1 MSKVTPIRPP
11 SGAGPEPASTSSGS
25 TPVRSEPVEG
35 PAHDTPAA
43 SAPKYWAFLSY
54 SHHDKAVAKRLQRQ
68 LETYRVP
75 ARLVGRETSQ
85 GPVPAR
91 VAPVF
96 RDRDELHA
104 GADLK
109 ASVQDALSRS
119 RWLIVVCTPDAAR
132 SPWVNR
138 EIIEFKRLRG
148 ERHVLALI
156 ARGEPFASD
165 MPGREAEECFPPALR
180 RALNEQGVPEGEPLE
195 PIAADMRKHG
205 DGPQRATLKLVA
217 GMIGV
222 GFDDLVRRD
231 MQRRVRWLS
240 ALAGASV
247 LGVVVFAYMAVMAV
261 QARNEAQYQRVQAEG
276 LIEFMLGDLR
286 KKLEPVGRLEV
297 LDSVGEKA
305 LAYYGAQES
314 GKLDATA
321 LGHRSRA
328 MHLIGEIRDLRGNPA
343 EAQKAFEQ
351 AAETTAQLLAQA
363 PNDGQ
368 RIFDHAQSV
377 FWVGYAAWRRSDG
390 NTAEAR
396 FKEYLALA
404 QRLVLVDPSNID
416 WKAEVAYAHFNIGM
430 VQVATGRA
438 ATALESLQVVGTT
451 LKELSEKRP
460 ELLLELAKGYG
471 WRADAYEQLGNYRQ
485 ASKEQLERI
494 AVLRS
499 LANSATDRSTQIA
512 VVGAQHSIALYALAM
527 GQLGNAEV
535 YITKALVD
543 VSDLVA
549 RDPENLRWRA
559 HECSARV
566 GLIEIQLLLG
576 QRAAAQEE
584 FARATRCVAQYS
596 AGGSTGMRDSTL
608 IRSRYFRSALVL
620 VEPVQSEKMREE
632 ARAFLD
638 DVASRLSE
646 GTAERV
652 KMTVEL
658 ANLALALGLA
668 QSKAQVAR
676 LEWRRA
682 ESLLLPFADLS
693 DGGVLTALAR
703 ARLYLGD
710 LSGADTLAHRIASTD
725 YRHPAYSGLLD
736 QLRSARSKT
745 YKPSSTAGEK
755 S

>member
-11 SGAGPEPASTSSGS
+11 SPAGPEPVA
-25 TPVRSEPVEG
+25 G
-35 PAHDTPAA
+35 PAAEPAPDA
-43 SAPKYWAFLSY
+43 HGTCAPKYWAFLSY
-54 SHHDKAVAKRLQRQ
+54 SHHDKLIAKRLQKQ

-75 ARLVGRETSQ
+75 TRLVGRETSQ

-109 ASVQDALSRS
+109 ASVQDALSKS

-138 EIIEFKRLRG
+138 EIIEFKRLHG
-148 ERHVLALI
+148 ERRVLALI

-180 RALNEQGVPEGEPLE
+180 RALNEQGLPEGEPLE

-205 DGPQRATLKLVA
+205 DGPQRAMLKLLA

-261 QARNEAQYQRVQAEG
+261 QARNEAQHQRVQAEG

-314 GKLDATA
+314 GNLDATA

-377 FWVGYAAWRRSDG
+377 FWVGYAAWRRADG
-390 NTAEAR
+390 KTAETR
-396 FKEYLALA
+396 FREYLTLA
-404 QRLVLVDPSNID
+404 ERLVKTSPDNLD
-416 WKAEVAYAHFNIGM
+416 WRAEVAFANLNIGM
-430 VQVATGRA
+430 VQLATGRA
-438 ATALESLQVVGTT
+438 STALQSLEAAGTT
-451 LKELSEKRP
+451 LKEISRQRP
-460 ELLLELAKGYG
+460 EFLLELAKGHG
-471 WRADAYEQLGNYRQ
+471 WRADAHELLGDYGR
-485 ASKEQLERI
+485 ASDQQRERI
-494 AVLRS
+494 HVLKS
-499 LANSATDRSTQIA
+499 VANAATDRGVRIA
-512 VVGAQHSIALYALAM
+512 IVGAQHSIGNYELAM
-527 GQLGNAEV
+527 GHVGLARES
-535 YITKALVD
+535 ISRALRD
-543 VSDLVA
+543 ATDLVA
-549 RDPENLRWRA
+549 GDSENLRWRG
-559 HECSARV
+559 HECSARLSLV
-566 GLIEIQLLLG
+566 DIDLALGLPG
-576 QRAAAQEE
+576 AAEQA
-584 FARATRCVAQYS
+584 FASASQCVAQYT
-596 AGGSTGMRDSTL
+596 AVGSTGVRDSTL
-608 IRSRYFRSALVL
+608 IQARYLRIALML
-620 VEPVQSEKMREE
+620 AEPAQRGSLTVQTQ
-632 ARAFLD
+632 AFLD
-638 DVASRLSE
+638 AATARLSD
-646 GTAERV
+646 GTAERARLAI
-652 KMTVEL
+652 EL
-658 ANLALALGLA
+658 ANTALALGAA
-668 QSKAQVAR
+668 QTDLVAAQR
-676 LEWRRA
+676 EWRRA
-682 ESLLLPFADLS
+682 EALMQPFAENS
-693 DGGVLTALAR
+693 DAAVLTTLAR
-703 ARLYLGD
+703 ARLNMGD
-710 LSGADTLAHRIASTD
+710 VAGAELLAARIDRTS
-725 YRHPAYSGLLD
+725 YRHPAYSSLLD
-736 QLRSARSKT
+736 QLRASRGTAQR
-745 YKPSSTAGEK
+745 PSSTNGEK